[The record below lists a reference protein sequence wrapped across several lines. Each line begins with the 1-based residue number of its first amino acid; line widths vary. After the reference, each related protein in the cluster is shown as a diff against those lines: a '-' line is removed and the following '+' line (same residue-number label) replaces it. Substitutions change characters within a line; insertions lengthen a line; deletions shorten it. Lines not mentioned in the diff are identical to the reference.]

1 MGKESNSA
9 AMAPPAKKPLR
20 YAQMR
25 AHVEARP
32 DGSIYLKHEDP
43 LGDYPQCLGDR
54 LVHWAQKTPDAVFI
68 AERSAGGGWRE
79 VTYAQML
86 ASARAIGQALLQ
98 LDLGPERPVAILSGN
113 SVDHA
118 LIAMACLYVGIPW
131 CPVSPPYA
139 LVSKDFGKLRYV
151 FEKLTP
157 GLVFVDDGDAFAG
170 ALAACLPAGCR
181 LAISRNPP
189 QGRSAILLDD
199 LLATAPTS
207 AVDEAFAK
215 INGDTIVKFLLTSGS
230 TGFPKAVINTHRMWS
245 SNLAMFG
252 ATLKAVHDEPP
263 VFLDWLPW
271 NHTFGGNHNFGVAMY
286 FGGALYIDEGRP
298 TPKGIAATVRNLQD
312 IAPTAYFNVPK
323 GFEALVPHLRE
334 NAAMRRNFYS
344 RLQFTFFAGASLSQ
358 HVWDALDEMSLA
370 ETGGRTPM
378 LTGLGAT
385 ETAPSALFTWPGE
398 SRAGWLGLP
407 VPGVELKLVPAG
419 GRYEARVRGSNIT
432 PGYWRDP
439 QLTAAAFDE
448 EGFYK
453 FGDAVRFLDPQDP
466 QRGVLF
472 DGRIAEDFKLATGT
486 WVQVGPLRSGLIRAC
501 APYVRDVVIA
511 GLDRDSLAALVLL
524 DEDAC
529 RSLCGDAPLAQMAA
543 HPALRDALRKGMLR
557 HGEAATGSSNFI
569 GLALVLDTPPSL
581 DRGEVT
587 DKGSINQRAVLQ
599 CRAAD
604 VDAVYS
610 GAHPGA
616 IIIERNESA

>member
-1 MGKESNSA
+1 
-9 AMAPPAKKPLR
+9 
-20 YAQMR
+20 
-25 AHVEARP
+25 
-32 DGSIYLKHEDP
+32 
-43 LGDYPQCLGDR
+43 
-54 LVHWAQKTPDAVFI
+54 
-68 AERSAGGGWRE
+68 
-79 VTYAQML
+79 
-86 ASARAIGQALLQ
+86 
-98 LDLGPERPVAILSGN
+98 
-113 SVDHA
+113 
-118 LIAMACLYVGIPW
+118 
-131 CPVSPPYA
+131 
-139 LVSKDFGKLRYV
+139 
-151 FEKLTP
+151 
-157 GLVFVDDGDAFAG
+157 
-170 ALAACLPAGCR
+170 
-181 LAISRNPP
+181 
-189 QGRSAILLDD
+189 
-199 LLATAPTS
+199 
-207 AVDEAFAK
+207 
-215 INGDTIVKFLLTSGS
+215 
-230 TGFPKAVINTHRMWS
+230 
-245 SNLAMFG
+245 
-252 ATLKAVHDEPP
+252 
-263 VFLDWLPW
+263 
-271 NHTFGGNHNFGVAMY
+271 
-286 FGGALYIDEGRP
+286 
-298 TPKGIAATVRNLQD
+298 
-312 IAPTAYFNVPK
+312 
-323 GFEALVPHLRE
+323 
-334 NAAMRRNFYS
+334 
-344 RLQFTFFAGASLSQ
+344 
-358 HVWDALDEMSLA
+358 
-370 ETGGRTPM
+370 M

-511 GLDRDSLAALVLL
+511 GLDRDNLAALVLL

-610 GAHPGA
+610 GAHPAA
-616 IIIERNESA
+616 ITIERNESA